1 MLGGKTSP
9 SPSEQDNSLWPCLLV
24 AVCKAILCR
33 PVTFLHLIHRFSL
46 SALIFQAPWS
56 TAQAQAIAQG
66 PKVYPLG
73 ARLGRARPLLQ
84 CRYAIWTGLRSALLR
99 RCGLRR
105 ELCCCRSSRRISDS
119 YFLLEMLGSAAPQ
132 IFRIKRSR
140 FIPLDAG
147 MDLSSLFPFLPF
159 LAGDFV
165 QEKSDSVVL
174 GQCLAMLARC
184 WAEDNRLSHSIFP
197 LQKCI
202 PAISFIKTRVKYA
215 VQRGPKVF
223 WVSDCIPQG
232 IRVSLVWY

>member
-1 MLGGKTSP
+1 MSSGSRLQSHLMSTCYVP
-9 SPSEQDNSLWPCLLV
+9 ALNSQVFPKC
-24 AVCKAILCR
+24 
-33 PVTFLHLIHRFSL
+33 PD
-46 SALIFQAPWS
+46 FQAPWS

-140 FIPLDAG
+140 FIPLPAC
-147 MDLSSLFPFLPF
+147 F
-159 LAGDFV
+159 
-165 QEKSDSVVL
+165 
-174 GQCLAMLARC
+174 RC
-184 WAEDNRLSHSIFP
+184 WDGLVFTLSLPAFSGWRLCSGKVCQCCPRTVSSHAGKM
-197 LQKCI
+197 LG
-202 PAISFIKTRVKYA
+202 
-215 VQRGPKVF
+215 RG
-223 WVSDCIPQG
+223 
-232 IRVSLVWY
+232 

>member
-119 YFLLEMLGSAAPQ
+119 YFLLEMLGSAAPK

-140 FIPLDAG
+140 FIPLPAC
-147 MDLSSLFPFLPF
+147 F
-159 LAGDFV
+159 
-165 QEKSDSVVL
+165 
-174 GQCLAMLARC
+174 RC
-184 WAEDNRLSHSIFP
+184 WDGLVFTLSLPAFSGWRLCSGKVCQCCPRTVSSHAGKM
-197 LQKCI
+197 LG
-202 PAISFIKTRVKYA
+202 
-215 VQRGPKVF
+215 RG
-223 WVSDCIPQG
+223 
-232 IRVSLVWY
+232 